1 MEYIILIASGI
12 LIGIIGVV
20 FGGSMLLSMPLFQI
34 LFPTFS
40 YGQIIGNIQA
50 GSLARGIASTISTR
64 KHLDLKKLIPI
75 TILFIIGSASGSA
88 LIAKLDQ
95 KYLVFAIIIAI
106 ILSELSPKIA
116 PLINNKTRYIAS
128 LFVGLY
134 VGTIAA
140 GSSIMLFALL
150 RTVFHEKDQ
159 IVTAKIQARF
169 IETLGIITVVITHIF
184 YGNIIFP
191 VWIFWAIGSF
201 IGGLLGGAI
210 LKKSISLKPKT
221 QQIYI
226 YCVYLVALI
235 PTIIK
240 ALN

>member
-1 MEYIILIASGI
+1 MEYLIITTSGI

-20 FGGSMLLSMPLFQI
+20 FGGSMLLSIPLFQI

-40 YGQIIGNIQA
+40 YGKILGNIQV
-50 GSLARGIASTISTR
+50 GSLARGIASTVTTR
-64 KHLDLKKLIPI
+64 KHLELKKIIPI
-75 TILFIIGSASGSA
+75 IILFVLGSTSGSI

-95 KYLVFAIIIAI
+95 KYLIIAIIIAI
-106 ILSELSPKIA
+106 VLSELSPKIA
-116 PLINNKTRYIAS
+116 HLINNKTRYIAS
-128 LFVGLY
+128 LLIGLY

-150 RTVFHEKDQ
+150 RTVFPEEDQ
-159 IVTAKIQARF
+159 IVNAKIQARF

-191 VWIFWAIGSF
+191 IWIFWAIGSF
-201 IGGLLGGAI
+201 IGGLLGGII
-210 LKKSISLKPKT
+210 LKKSTKLTPKT

-226 YCVYLVALI
+226 YCVYMIALI
-235 PTIIK
+235 PTLIK
-240 ALN
+240 TFN